1 MKDDIHELKLE
12 IKSLKKGIDEIN
24 SKSSPDKNYYQELN
38 IRNSF
43 LEQQNYFFKKRNYIK
58 TEYHWQ
64 ILDIQS
70 DQLKTNSI
78 PKEKSDNMIDVN
90 NVSIKGIAQGFSSSN
105 TRIGITTDKKI
116 KQP

>member
-1 MKDDIHELKLE
+1 MKDEIHELKLE

-43 LEQQNYFFKKRNYIK
+43 LEQQNSFFKKEIISKQNIIDK
-58 TEYHWQ
+58 

-70 DQLKTNSI
+70 DQ
-78 PKEKSDNMIDVN
+78 
-90 NVSIKGIAQGFSSSN
+90 
-105 TRIGITTDKKI
+105 
-116 KQP
+116 